1 MTKVTL
7 SCGFEAE
14 IDEQAVNDMRFL
26 DLLSEY
32 EKGDK
37 EKIFSL
43 KEMSDLLLQPEEKAK
58 LYEALKNEK
67 GRIPIDAFGEA
78 MTELVNQLGSKKK

>member
-26 DLLSEY
+26 DLLSDY

-43 KEMSDLLLQPEEKAK
+43 KEMSDLILQPEEKAK
-58 LYEALKNEK
+58 LYEALKDEK
-67 GRIPIDAFGEA
+67 GRIPIDSFGEA